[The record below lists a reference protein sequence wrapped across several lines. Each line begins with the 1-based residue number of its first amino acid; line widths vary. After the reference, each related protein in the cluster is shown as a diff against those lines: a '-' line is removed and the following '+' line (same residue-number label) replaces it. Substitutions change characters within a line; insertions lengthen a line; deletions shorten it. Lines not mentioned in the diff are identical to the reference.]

1 MDETVWSAYLERIA
15 VPRPLTADTVTLH
28 VLHRAHQLMVPFE
41 NLSMHLDEPI
51 SLAALD
57 LIDKIVYRAR
67 GGICYELNG
76 AFALLLQSF
85 DCQVSRVAA
94 RVYGDGQL
102 GVPLDHMALIVRTTD
117 GAGPWL
123 VDVGFGSNS
132 MYPLLFDSRHDQDD
146 PGGQFLLVDTDDGD
160 VDVLRDGKPQYRI
173 ERRVRSQSDFGPT
186 CWWQQS
192 SPESHFTHST
202 ICSRLTETGRIT
214 LSGDTLITTADG
226 TRHEDRLPTDEAILA
241 AYRDHFGVNLDR
253 LPRVLFAGPPPSP
266 GPSAPAGSAPA
277 AASPEAGSPAPPA
290 PPGQSSA
297 SAPAAPAAPSAP
309 SAPPA
314 PPAPPVQNGLS
325 GPPAPAVRFSPPAG
339 PTAPPSAFPLPP
351 AAPRSRA
358 SRLSPSALAQQNRP
372 AEPNPPAPEGHR
384 PPPLPRRAPAPPAPQ
399 FRGFQPR
406 SGPTPAPAV
415 PDGAGQGFQT
425 A

>member
-41 NLSMHLDEPI
+41 NLSMHLGEPT
-51 SLAALD
+51 SLATPD

-85 DCQVSRVAA
+85 DCQISRVAA
-94 RVYGDGQL
+94 RVYSDGQL
-102 GVPLDHMALIVRTTD
+102 SVPLDHMALIVRTTD

-132 MYPLLFDSRHDQDD
+132 VYPLLFESRHDQDD
-146 PGGQFLLVDTDDGD
+146 PAGQFLLVDADDGD

-202 ICSRLTETGRIT
+202 ICSRLTESGRIT

-226 TRHEDRLPTDEAILA
+226 ARNEERLPTGEAILA
-241 AYRDHFGVNLDR
+241 AYRDHFGLRLDR
-253 LPRVLFAGPPPSP
+253 VPQVLFPVPP
-266 GPSAPAGSAPA
+266 
-277 AASPEAGSPAPPA
+277 ASPP
-290 PPGQSSA
+290 
-297 SAPAAPAAPSAP
+297 SAPAAPGTPSAP
-309 SAPPA
+309 AAPGTASAPPA
-314 PPAPPVQNGLS
+314 PTTPA
-325 GPPAPAVRFSPPAG
+325 APDASSS
-339 PTAPPSAFPLPP
+339 PTAPGIVSSLAPDIPARHRAAGTSLLAPAALRQRNPAGRLSQPAQPP
-351 AAPRSRA
+351 AARNAPG
-358 SRLSPSALAQQNRP
+358 
-372 AEPNPPAPEGHR
+372 PPGYQ
-384 PPPLPRRAPAPPAPQ
+384 PPPLPRRVPGPPAPQ
-399 FRGFQPR
+399 FRGFPPRPEPR
-406 SGPTPAPAV
+406 SHQAPTPGV
-415 PDGAGQGFQT
+415 PDEAGQGTQT